1 MAMISRWVK
10 HNFGW
15 KLASLLAA
23 VMLWVISVGKPEL
36 VTIQAVPV
44 LYGNLPKGLLVVS
57 DAPDSVRVELRGPTL
72 TRSDLENVFASL
84 DLSGVAGPGE
94 QTFTLSSKEVSLPQG
109 VVFLRAV
116 PSQLRLR
123 FDRGM
128 TRDVP
133 VTIRLQ
139 GMPPAGYRIAGQQI
153 IPGRLSVSGPE
164 ELVKSIASAETD
176 LIDVSGMIRTTETKV
191 NAFVAER
198 RVQFESSPVVTVR
211 LSIEQTSEQTN
222 EPTNAAPNLKTG
234 QNP

>member
-1 MAMISRWVK
+1 MTMISRWVK

-15 KLASLLAA
+15 KLASLLLAIL
-23 VMLWVISVGKPEL
+23 LWVIVVGRPEL

-44 LYGNLPKGLLVVS
+44 LFSNLPKGLLVVS
-57 DAPDSVRVELRGPTL
+57 DAPNSVQVELRGPTL

-84 DLSGVAGPGE
+84 DLSGVGGPGE
-94 QTFTLSSKEVSLPQG
+94 QTFTLSSKEISLPQG

-116 PSQLRLR
+116 PSQLHLR

-153 IPGRLSVSGPE
+153 IPGRLRVSGPE
-164 ELVKSIASAETD
+164 TRVKSIAGAETD
-176 LIDVSGMIRTTETKV
+176 LIDVSRMIQTTETKV
-191 NAFVAER
+191 NAFVSDT

-211 LSIEQTSEQTN
+211 LIIEPMNAKANEQ
-222 EPTNAAPNLKTG
+222 TG